1 MTITGFL
8 ARLKKTPRRGW
19 RLTKAGAIRFGEP
32 AGRGLCPLERVAGGA
47 RNDWPGAARSLGFGL
62 LVGWDIVQAAD
73 LTEEELK
80 TSLVPLRRRLLQATG
95 LARIAL
101 RRRSR

>member
-19 RLTKAGAIRFGEP
+19 RLTRERQIRFGKL
-32 AGRGLCPLERVAGGA
+32 RRCPLTQVAGVSGYRDAAHALGLTIVA
-47 RNDWPGAARSLGFGL
+47 RDK
-62 LVGWDIVQAAD
+62 IVCAAD
-73 LTEEELK
+73 NVK
-80 TSLVPLRRRLLQATG
+80 HCVALRRRLLQATG
-95 LARIAL
+95 LARIAP